1 MLYRDASSSMSEENS
16 YILKIKKWRMAD
28 FLKIEKSTISQKVL
42 TKFNLMDCHYFDN
55 EKSPYTL
62 INILIENVL

>member
-1 MLYRDASSSMSEENS
+1 
-16 YILKIKKWRMAD
+16 MAD